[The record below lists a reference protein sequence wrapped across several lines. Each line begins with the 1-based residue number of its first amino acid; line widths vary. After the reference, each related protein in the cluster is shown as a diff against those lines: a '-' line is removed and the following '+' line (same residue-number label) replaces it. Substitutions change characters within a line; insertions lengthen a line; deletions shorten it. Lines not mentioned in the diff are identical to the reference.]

1 MSNKGFTLVELIAM
15 MVVLGILMAIAVP
28 NVSGILKNNKE
39 SIQIED
45 INKMIE
51 TTKQTFNNKVLNYPK
66 DAESCAVLS
75 LSSINSSDDFTTG
88 VNGGT
93 YEQDASYI
101 VVKREDKTTTAATGE
116 TIETYEYKYYIKL
129 VEVKDGNYYVMG
141 PVDNDLFQES
151 PKKYSSKKA
160 AKPDEQAPK
169 LKEVSNVLDEINKA
183 YNDATGNG
191 NLCTKITAF
200 AK

>member
-1 MSNKGFTLVELIAM
+1 MNRKGFTLVELIAM

-66 DAESCAVLS
+66 DGESCAVLS

-93 YEQDASYI
+93 YDQDASYI
-101 VVKREDKTTTAATGE
+101 IVKREDKTTTDETGKS
-116 TIETYEYKYYIKL
+116 TNTYQYKYYIKL

-141 PVDNDLFQES
+141 PVDNDLFQEE
-151 PKKYSSKKA
+151 PKKYSSKRV

-183 YNDATGNG
+183 YKDATGID
-191 NLCTKITAF
+191 NLCAKITAF